1 MLVSLLQSKL
11 HRVRVTRS
19 ELHYV
24 GSCSIDEDLLEIA
37 GIRELQ
43 YIEIY
48 NVDNGERFS
57 TYALKAPRG
66 SGEVCPNGASARRV
80 AVGDRLIIC
89 TYSQFTEAEA
99 EIHQPRVV
107 MVDEKNRPLR
117 EGRHGPMV
125 SAAR

>member
-1 MLVSLLQSKL
+1 MLISLMQSKL

-24 GSCSIDEDLLEIA
+24 GSCSIDEDLMERS

-43 YIEIY
+43 HIEIY
-48 NVDNGERFS
+48 NVDNGERFT

-66 SGEVCPNGASARRV
+66 SGEICPNGASARKV
-80 AVGDRLIIC
+80 AIGDRLIIC

-99 EIHQPRVV
+99 EKHQPRVV
-107 MVDEKNRPLR
+107 MVDEKNRSVG
-117 EGRHGPMV
+117 EARHVPMASV
-125 SAAR
+125 AR